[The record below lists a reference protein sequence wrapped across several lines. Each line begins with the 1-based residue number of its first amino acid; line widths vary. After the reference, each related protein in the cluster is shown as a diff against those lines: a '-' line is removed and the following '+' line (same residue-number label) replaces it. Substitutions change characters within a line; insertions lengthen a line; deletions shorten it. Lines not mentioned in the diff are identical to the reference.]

1 MCGLREQRENGE
13 EKDEV
18 SYEILVAAVTSYH
31 KLRGLKQHRC
41 VILLL
46 CRLDV

>member
-1 MCGLREQRENGE
+1 MCGLGEQRENEE

-18 SYEILVAAVTSYH
+18 SYEIPVAAITSYH

-46 CRLDV
+46 FRLEV